1 MLEEEKKPVLGEDE
15 IAINSEEDIEKL
27 RDQIEDEVIGEH
39 SINEEQQKLFEK
51 ALEEA
56 SMPVELT
63 NEKFTLGAS
72 ELDIRRL
79 DKKNYNQMMFR
90 IGALNIVYQKQILT
104 SLIDLTRLCMVI
116 ADKLGVEDIVAATD
130 EVIEKVTNKNK
141 ELKELTK
148 HAKDKQDA

>member
-1 MLEEEKKPVLGEDE
+1 MLEEEKKLEEND
-15 IAINSEEDIEKL
+15 IAINSEEDVDKL
-27 RDQIEDEVIGEH
+27 REQIEDEVINEH
-39 SINEEQQKLFEK
+39 AINEAQQKLFEK

-56 SMPVELT
+56 TMPVEMT
-63 NEKFTLGAS
+63 NEKFKLGDT

-130 EVIEKVTNKNK
+130 MVIEKVTNKNK
-141 ELKELTK
+141 ELKDLTK
-148 HAKDKQDA
+148 LAKDKQDA